1 MKREGVKTKK
11 QRETKRLKK
20 SSFERKFLKT
30 RFKRDLVSLLAAYLL
45 PSGSKNTL
53 KNKSVKFELYRV
65 QVGKN
70 CSDVRWYVCLQC

>member
-30 RFKRDLVSLLAAYLL
+30 RFKRELVSLLAAYLL
-45 PSGSKNTL
+45 PSGSKNT
-53 KNKSVKFELYRV
+53 
-65 QVGKN
+65 
-70 CSDVRWYVCLQC
+70 